1 MPGRWSTATRCR
13 ASRATRWAATNG
25 RGTCGAAMCG
35 CPGCRRSPR
44 RAPRPWRR
52 GGRSAWHASRC
63 SLAMTRFGVIVAA
76 ALLAV
81 PAAAQAEEGNW
92 AGFHVGAH
100 FGGGSGR
107 SSWFDHG
114 AGDIGA
120 HDAGGVLGGG
130 QAGYDFQS
138 GRLVFGPQ
146 VELSGASLGGDHP
159 DAVFQGPALQT
170 DHADIDRLGTITG
183 RLGYAADPWLFYG
196 RAGAAWA
203 HERYSFQGFFAP
215 GLEFAAHTT
224 TKWGWTAVP
233 GCGPPGAGA
242 IGVSIRENFHIVKT
256 GINFR
261 F

>member
-1 MPGRWSTATRCR
+1 
-13 ASRATRWAATNG
+13 
-25 RGTCGAAMCG
+25 
-35 CPGCRRSPR
+35 
-44 RAPRPWRR
+44 
-52 GGRSAWHASRC
+52 
-63 SLAMTRFGVIVAA
+63 MTRFGVIVAA

-100 FGGGSGR
+100 FGGGWGH

-146 VELSGASLGGDHP
+146 VELSGAGLGGDHP

-224 TKWGWTAVP
+224 TKWGWTAGAGFEYAFAPRWSGFLEYDYLDFGADSAQVGCTAVP
-233 GCGPPGAGA
+233 DCGPPGAGA